1 MGSYEYMTDFDQDY
15 VQWKAWESQAFC
27 VLTAEQSR
35 YFAAELRKTGQTLPA
50 GAKVLEVG
58 FGQGRFLA
66 YARSQQ
72 WQVTGT
78 ELNPHL
84 ALRGKAMGLDVHQ
97 RVVWGGLLHRGLDS
111 GRGQKAWIPGLR
123 PG

>member
-35 YFAAELRKTGQTLPA
+35 YFAAEVRKTGRPLPA

-72 WQVTGT
+72 
-78 ELNPHL
+78 
-84 ALRGKAMGLDVHQ
+84 
-97 RVVWGGLLHRGLDS
+97 
-111 GRGQKAWIPGLR
+111 
-123 PG
+123 